1 MVGNKLLPGETSI
14 HLIRER
20 KAFPMLIMLVK
31 NTILGLLHG
40 LIVTRVVKGM
50 AERQL
55 LHTLAESR
63 QFTGPAIE
71 INQHPVNGH
80 PLRFN
85 REQRHESLYS
95 SGNIFLTL
103 ALRRLFPSRHNRSVN
118 VYLGATHTQIH
129 RLIIVDVDIRPLHID
144 CISHSVLAIL
154 HMLSWFSLSC
164 QEPFRDV
171 VTRLQA
177 NRPRCVDCE
186 WHNFSSFP
194 YFHAVFEP
202 FL

>member
-1 MVGNKLLPGETSI
+1 MVGNKLLSGETSV

-31 NTILGLLHG
+31 NAILGLLHG

-55 LHTLAESR
+55 LHALAKSR

-85 REQRHESLYS
+85 REQRHEGLYS
-95 SGNIFLTL
+95 SGNLFLAL
-103 ALRRLFPSRHNRSVN
+103 ALRRLFIRWHNRSVY

-144 CISHSVLAIL
+144 CISHGVLAIL
-154 HMLSWFSLSC
+154 HMLSWLPLSYQRTFSGC
-164 QEPFRDV
+164 R
-171 VTRLQA
+171 
-177 NRPRCVDCE
+177 
-186 WHNFSSFP
+186 SSSTSKSTS
-194 YFHAVFEP
+194 VRG
-202 FL
+202 L